1 MLSILVISPILC
13 LFSYVQS
20 LGIPRATSSTNLW
33 GTYND
38 SLIQGITLDEIKQSG
53 VATTYDYVIVGGGPG
68 GLTLAMRLT
77 EDPNIRVAVV
87 EKGTLST
94 SYLTYQLGNLATSTF
109 VDPTNPALLPSIDYL
124 DITTPIKANGESQH
138 YPQGKMLGGS
148 SARGFAAY
156 VIFPFS
162 VNQKAD
168 LSVLKVHSGY

>member
-1 MLSILVISPILC
+1 MVFPILAIAPILC
-13 LFSYVQS
+13 LLSNVRS
-20 LGIPRATSSTNLW
+20 LGIPRDTSPTSLW
-33 GTYND
+33 GAFKDAY
-38 SLIQGITLDEIKQSG
+38 IEGITLDEIKQSG

-87 EKGTLST
+87 EKGNLST

-109 VDPTNPALLPSIDYL
+109 VDPTNPALLPSIDYI

-156 VIFPFS
+156 VLSFS
-162 VNQKAD
+162 
-168 LSVLKVHSGY
+168 SVGQ